1 MITRREFEQF
11 EQYWLMEVLKTPT
24 YRYGQA
30 FMNYFNNL
38 EILMLSYDSTYNLW
52 EETNVE
58 KARQKCL
65 EYVDD

>member
-11 EQYWLMEVLKTPT
+11 EQYWLMAVLKTPN